1 MFVFL
6 SSPTL
11 APARGCIFDRN
22 SAENSLVVSC
32 SGPVVEITTTATAAW
47 LPAPDDETTGGE
59 TKAALRAAD
68 VDAGSCLLCGGVCEE
83 EVVCFC
89 VNVIVCGCVKAC
101 TMSVCMRVSTVA
113 LWLWGTQLGG
123 RVSAFI
129 PALRGRGPH
138 RYPTRGWKAA
148 LQMSPAGV
156 QWPSQQM
163 SCLAAGT
170 LLLSHQLLAEA
181 SSKGC

>member
-1 MFVFL
+1 M
-6 SSPTL
+6 
-11 APARGCIFDRN
+11 A
-22 SAENSLVVSC
+22 SLVASC
-32 SGPVVEITTTATAAW
+32 SRVCGWNNNNSSTTW
-47 LPAPDDETTGGE
+47 LPAPDDETTWGNKSNPQSCRCWRWKLFVVWRCLWGRGG
-59 TKAALRAAD
+59 A
-68 VDAGSCLLCGGVCEE
+68 LLCKFMSVCL
-83 EVVCFC
+83 
-89 VNVIVCGCVKAC
+89 IVCGCMNMYLHNCACVCACAVFLSVWMCVKA
-101 TMSVCMRVSTVA
+101 VA
-113 LWLWGTQLGG
+113 LWLWGTQLGE

-129 PALRGRGPH
+129 LALRGRGPH
-138 RYPTRGWKAA
+138 RYPVWGWKAA